1 MPQRA
6 VNVNITDWQ
15 TGGTFSGGTVEF
27 VSMHPTPAHFPQVL
41 TLQFQDSE
49 TGEWIDVTG
58 DLSNKGYNVDP
69 TPTGFV
75 VEIHKTGRT
84 ELTATFDIVPKVID
98 RRLRVDLVAA
108 YMKPYDVYKFEF
120 IQVLGRSYYMEYCYR
135 RYAAQLNHT
144 QPCRKLSWRRLS
156 WKQKARA
163 IAIAEEC
170 GWYDDY
176 YYGRA

>member
-27 VSMHPTPAHFPQVL
+27 VSMHPNQTHSPQGL
-41 TLQFQDSE
+41 TIQVQDS

-108 YMKPYDVYKFEF
+108 SMSAIRVWQFEYVHA
-120 IQVLGRSYYMEYCYR
+120 IGGSYYARYVFK

-144 QPCRKLSWRRLS
+144 QPCRKVSWRRLS

-163 IAIAEEC
+163 IAMAEEC

>member
-6 VNVNITDWQ
+6 VNVNITDWK

-27 VSMHPTPAHFPQVL
+27 APIAKS
-41 TLQFQDSE
+41 
-49 TGEWIDVTG
+49 
-58 DLSNKGYNVDP
+58 
-69 TPTGFV
+69 
-75 VEIHKTGRT
+75 
-84 ELTATFDIVPKVID
+84 ELTATFSFASKVID

-108 YMKPYDVYKFEF
+108 YMTDWSVAAFEF
-120 IQVLGRSYYMEYCYR
+120 IHGFSKGCYGQYCYK

-144 QPCRKLSWRRLS
+144 QPCRKVSWRRLS

-163 IAIAEEC
+163 IAMAEEC